1 MVAYIFMVTLNALSI
16 TLPLGGITT
25 EGLSEKYGN
34 PFTPAGFTFSI
45 WSVIYTLLL
54 IFSIIPL
61 INYFRGKE
69 QKNKLVNKNVGPLYA
84 LSCLLNGLWILAWQ
98 YQYITLSVFVMLG
111 LLITLIK
118 IHIEIRKNTGGLTWS
133 DKYITFPVF
142 SIYLGW
148 ISVAT
153 IANITAWTVSIGWD
167 GWWISQIAWTNIMV
181 VVATLLGTTI
191 LIKYRDIFFNLV
203 VIWALYGIM
212 SKRMAVGPLE
222 FASII
227 TTTQIC
233 IAFIAGAITTKIF
246 LKK

>member
-1 MVAYIFMVTLNALSI
+1 MHSFFCTYHDIIMKFPLLNIVAYIFMVTLNALSI

-69 QKNKLVNKNVGPLYA
+69 QKNKLVNKNMGFLYA

-111 LLITLIK
+111 LLVTLIK
-118 IHIEIRKNTGGLTWS
+118 IHIEIRKSTGGLTWS
-133 DKYITFPVF
+133 DKYITFPAF

-153 IANITAWTVSIGWD
+153 IANITAWTVSIGWG
-167 GWWISQIAWTNIMV
+167 GW
-181 VVATLLGTTI
+181 
-191 LIKYRDIFFNLV
+191 
-203 VIWALYGIM
+203 
-212 SKRMAVGPLE
+212 
-222 FASII
+222 
-227 TTTQIC
+227 
-233 IAFIAGAITTKIF
+233 
-246 LKK
+246 